1 MNRGK
6 LYKTLVENEEL
17 DNGSLK
23 VISEHIWSAKP
34 SVIINYIS
42 NKPSIDF
49 KLGGDVSECFEE
61 EEYLSGH
68 GGEVRYIAR
77 VVSDKYVLD
86 NTRQLKFYSSKFRLE
101 DGFQGMYTVDNVDL
115 YGSELVTITPPP
127 INHISLYSNSKATI
141 HLKEPCR
148 YNGGVKLTGV
158 SLIGNDC
165 EFSMKAEVE
174 DRIHW
179 GKFILRVNGENNRA
193 ELDLRKMELEKLE
206 LFFNH
211 SGPNHHIHLK
221 VNPDTRVK
229 FGFWN
234 GDPKGVKVIVEGGTI
249 LDVQELTNSG
259 VDYEQREND

>member
-1 MNRGK
+1 MDRGK

-17 DNGSLK
+17 DNESLK

-42 NKPSIDF
+42 NKLSINF
-49 KLGGDVSECFEE
+49 KLGGDVSECFED

-68 GGEVRYIAR
+68 GGEVRYIAK

-115 YGSELVTITPPP
+115 YGSELTTITPPP
-127 INHISLYSNSKATI
+127 IGHISLYSNSKATI
-141 HLKEPCR
+141 HLKELCK
-148 YNGGVKLTGV
+148 YGGGVKLTGV
-158 SLIGNDC
+158 SLSGDDC

-174 DRIHW
+174 GRIHW
-179 GKFILRVNGENNRA
+179 GKFILRVDGENNRA

-211 SGPNHHIHLK
+211 SGPNHHIHIK
-221 VNPDTRVK
+221 VGSSTEVEL
-229 FGFWN
+229 GFWN
-234 GDPKGVKVIVEGGTI
+234 SDPKGVKVIIEGGTV
-249 LDVQELTNSG
+249 LNSGELTNNG
-259 VDYEQREND
+259 VDYEQR